1 MATKKNY
8 DKYNMF
14 ASSSNTDEDK
24 KKENVSVA
32 ARIFERRRQALKQD
46 GATSTESGMSPAEVF
61 SRRREYLKTVTQR
74 TPEQTDILKA
84 DREEARKL
92 AQKLSASPN
101 NKLSATPEQ
110 KLKNAG
116 SPFAPIRQTPE
127 QKAKV
132 EEYTKYLAEKT
143 KQERQRKQKREQ
155 EQQETKRI
163 LDKIGYQDGY
173 QFKRYADLP
182 NEPDF
187 AKTVEKAKANVPSW
201 MERAQFWK
209 KTSNPVE
216 DAYRQMEKMWGKDGA
231 TQGEI
236 REKALKGTMG
246 VSPEN
251 DGMFRKYALL
261 TERERY
267 TYDYVFEKAGR
278 EAADKYLDSLQD
290 KINLRSAQDKY
301 TRAETSIPEPL
312 KIPYNIA
319 KSAGMGVESAVRGI
333 GHLPDAILGKQKDY
347 AATESEYYQNMI
359 NNQAGGAEKFA
370 YNVASGLGNLAP
382 SIAIGIATGGAG
394 TAGTAGTLGKIG
406 SKLSA
411 WAAKG
416 AVGSGVMSAQTAG
429 QTYRQD
435 IMEGRPVEGARMNA
449 ALTAADEYVTNWL
462 LGGIAAYGGGAV
474 GKLLKNSKVGQ
485 AAKQGISNALA
496 KNPSVRSAVLGAAN
510 YGGSMLSEG
519 TQEAV
524 QDLTESI
531 RKSVIYG
538 DDLNLKGDL
547 TDPQTWEDFAMGA
560 VTAGILN
567 APGAISNNR
576 AINQYGKSINPD
588 YRDYVN
594 GLSDIKPESYADP
607 ADYQEATELKKM
619 AEEYAARQA
628 NKEFVSNREK
638 AEYAIRFQQFVEN
651 TMRHNEEKVARGN
664 AQNSQQATGTE
675 ADEQT
680 YTEPE
685 TAEYEPYNEPEEA
698 PTKAQNQTEPTQKPA
713 VKQTVASQAV
723 PNQTE
728 AYRKPYGKNGQAA
741 LQKGYDGSIELSAYN
756 KAFGRAYDAG
766 YYNVSM
772 DIAERSAIM
781 SVLTNEQF
789 VDAYKAGAQDYN
801 MDNNINLKTGQP
813 KTVPQGIPRT
823 GGLGTV
829 SESATTPQRKV
840 AEHIGKMTGLKI
852 NLVDGLGQTSAAGS
866 YGNGEITISINSNDF
881 NGTLTHELTHH
892 IKKYSPKGYRL
903 YTEIAVEAIMKSE
916 NTSLENLMESYEN
929 SYAQAGQELTRAE
942 IMDEVVADATQ
953 KFFNDPEFIDSIAKK
968 DKTIA
973 QRIVD
978 FLSDVVDSIKQL
990 MKNGSTREAAKG
1002 LEEDLRYY
1010 EDARDAWMYA
1020 LSEASETYKADKQG
1034 QAEGQKEQYA
1044 LEKPEL
1050 VTDASIEENYEKVRE
1065 MDSVADLSGN
1075 EFEKGEKD
1083 LVTQVSDFYKSIG
1096 GKVHNE
1102 VVGDI
1107 YLDRDSVK
1115 DDIGHGVGR
1124 AKAITFAAV
1133 PDILKNGYVLDY
1145 KKNWKNRGY
1154 DSAVIG
1160 AKVNISDGKYA
1171 GKYYGLAV
1179 VKLLEDNK
1187 MYLHEVHTTKAES
1200 VMPIKTPDLQ
1210 GGKTRSD
1217 TYTLPPIY
1225 SIFNKL
1231 MDVNGE
1237 NQPEKIRLQLED
1249 VDRAETDRR
1258 IEALLD
1264 ENQALRDAKKLLE
1277 KQFTLTPKNKVRQR
1291 DVEKVAKELLEE
1303 YNSTYKPET
1312 LIINLDKLY
1321 EYIRSAEHLDSAQL
1335 TEAATSIAKGILK
1348 QSRQADTQMTQHY
1361 KDVRN
1366 QIKNTKIKIS
1376 EQDKADMEASG
1387 GYNEFR
1393 KRNFGRMKLGNDGTP
1408 VDSLYQEL
1416 SALHPELFPEN
1427 ITHPADQLVAISDA
1441 LEQTE
1446 TQIQNPYKA
1455 NLDEMAYMV
1464 GQDILQSYFDVRQEK
1479 PTFADR
1485 KEAEIQKVRWE
1496 YSQKMREYKNNLKKQ
1511 YEANLYRVRKENTQ
1525 EIQKLANAYKNL
1537 TETQKREQKEY
1548 YKKKMDDLR
1557 NEKNQALAAMQQRNR
1572 EQTKRVRENQRA
1584 REAKK
1589 IIMKEA
1595 KTMQTWLLKPTDTKH
1610 IPEEIRTVVAEFL
1623 SNIDFSSN
1631 ELNNNGIPTQRT
1643 MAWMAAKNAFAKIIE
1658 QGGIQEGKDGSR
1670 IYMEI
1675 DPDLA
1680 ERIDAIAK
1688 KAEGVEKL
1696 DNLDVYHMEELKKV
1710 VLSMKKAITEANTLK
1725 SNKRSGQL
1733 SILANGVFN
1742 DLQNRKNHSEYLGVI
1757 GPADKMLNYDM
1768 LDAQTMFGKLG
1779 DNFKSLY
1786 NSLREGLDKKTIKL
1800 KNAQDH
1806 VEKLLKDH
1814 GISYK
1819 TLREWTG
1826 SEAKPSKYKTSGG
1839 TIELTISQV
1848 MSLYELNKRNQARTH
1863 MYERTGGII
1872 PAPRVGKFRIE
1883 DGKLI
1888 LPKIE
1893 KAYRETK
1900 VTEADIARIINTLT
1914 PEQKALADGMQRFM
1928 GDDCAAWGNE
1938 VSMQMY
1944 GYMKYTTRN
1953 YFPITVY
1960 DNHIHTEQGNLKNQQ
1975 RTIKNLGFTK
1985 STVEKANK
1993 PIVIEDIFDVY
2004 SRQVD
2009 QMSTYNAYVIPLSDL
2024 NKVFNYMDMRNA
2036 ADGKSIKEE
2045 IERTYGKEGNKYIDK
2060 LIADINGSL
2069 NKDKN
2074 LWDKL
2079 SQNMKVASVAGNI
2092 RVALQQPTAYIRA
2105 SMEIDAKYLSRGALT
2120 MTRKDQWDIMCKY
2133 APIAQWKD
2141 WGFYRMDNSRQIKD
2155 VLFQTDSKT
2164 QKINNAFMIFAEKG
2178 DKLAWNRLWRACEFE
2193 CMDRHPDLSV
2203 GTEAFYAEVGKRFS
2217 EVIDKT
2223 QVVDSVLH
2231 RTQIMRSERDSD
2243 KMLTAFMAEP
2253 LKTYNM
2259 LYRAA
2264 SDVAV
2269 GKKGAKGR
2277 MAKAVAVYTAAA
2289 LVTSMAAA
2297 IQDAMRDDDRDKKWM
2312 EKYWDNVWGNFKD
2325 NMNLINS
2332 IPYVKDAY
2340 GILIDGYTPNRPD
2353 VAAYQ
2358 DLARALNRV
2367 KKLADGESSL
2377 TPQAVIIDVIQS
2389 GSKLFGSPVK
2399 SATRDLRAIVDTVI
2413 NEHGSDSVDY
2423 TWLKQKYAIGS
2434 KDNLNLYAGMM
2445 IEAQRNGDKDLQKRI
2460 KTDLNKA
2467 EIDNETISNKIK
2479 SLIKGELISK
2489 DYIDPRI
2496 ETAAQAKMEADTE
2509 AYKAAVGELIAEGY
2523 AGKLVTSVIDS
2534 RINQLSTGEE
2544 IDWEAEAKTDP
2555 DELYGEILTGE
2566 EDEEERSIY
2575 SSRDILGAV
2584 EQVDNTVKSL
2594 NAFKAISAEIID
2606 SKTKAGKTK
2615 SEAISSIK
2623 SSITRSYKEKWIAAY
2638 LEGNR
2643 KEYEAIQAKLNVL
2656 RVDGKNI
2663 YSGTDYSSWRKAAK
2677 EKEREEN
2684 AKKQ

>member
-1 MATKKNY
+1 MSFSSRLKEKQEQENRTGSTTRRNRSEEPATPV
-8 DKYNMF
+8 
-14 ASSSNTDEDK
+14 NTFL
-24 KKENVSVA
+24 
-32 ARIFERRRQALKQD
+32 ARREEREREREREQQEKLKQAVQQD
-46 GATSTESGMSPAEVF
+46 HSKEKSDF
-61 SRRREYLKTVTQR
+61 FR
-74 TPEQTDILKA
+74 A
-84 DREEARKL
+84 DREQARKM
-92 AQKLSASPN
+92 AQRLDASPN
-101 NKLSATPEQ
+101 KKMYETLDHKP
-110 KLKNAG
+110 KNAG

-127 QKAKV
+127 QKVKV

-143 KQERQRKQKREQ
+143 KQERQQKQKREQ

-163 LDKIGYQDGY
+163 LDKVGYQDGY
-173 QFKRYADLP
+173 QFKRYIDLP

-187 AKTVEKAKANVPSW
+187 AQTVEKAKANDPSW

-231 TQGEI
+231 TQEDI
-236 REKALKGTMG
+236 REKTLKRTMG
-246 VSPEN
+246 VGSESDN
-251 DGMFRKYALL
+251 MLRKYALM

-267 TYDYVFEKAGR
+267 TYDYVFEKAGK

-290 KINLRSAQDKY
+290 TINLRSAQDKY
-301 TRAETSIPEPL
+301 TRDETTVPDPM
-312 KIPYNIA
+312 KVPYNIG
-319 KSAGMGVESAVRGI
+319 KSFGIGAESAVKGI
-333 GHLPDAILGKQKDY
+333 GHLPDAILGRQPDY
-347 AATESEYYQNMI
+347 NITESEYYQEMLNS
-359 NNQAGGAEKFA
+359 QAGGAERLA
-370 YNVASGLGNLAP
+370 YNLASGLGNLAP
-382 SIAIGIATGGAG
+382 SIAIAAATGGAG
-394 TAGTAGTLGKIG
+394 SAGAAGTIGKFG
-406 SKLSA
+406 GKLSA

-416 AVGSGVMSAQTAG
+416 ALGSGIMSAQMAG

-435 IMEGRPVEGARMNA
+435 IMEGRPVEGAQMNA

-474 GKLLKNSKVGQ
+474 GKVLKNSKVGQ

-496 KNPSVRSAVLGAAN
+496 KNPAIRRAVLGAAN
-510 YGGSMLSEG
+510 YGGDMLSEG

-531 RKSVIYG
+531 RKSMIYG
-538 DDLNLKGDL
+538 DNLDLAGDL
-547 TDPQTWEDFAMGA
+547 KDPQTWEDFALGA
-560 VTAGILN
+560 LTAGILN

-607 ADYQEATELKKM
+607 ADYQEASELKQM
-619 AEEYAARQA
+619 AEEYAAKQA

-638 AEYAIRFQQFVEN
+638 AEYAIRFQQFMEN
-651 TMRHNEEKVARGN
+651 TMRHNEEKAAREN

-698 PTKAQNQTEPTQKPA
+698 PTKVQNQTEPTQKTA
-713 VKQTVASQAV
+713 VKQTVASQDV

-801 MDNNINLKTGQP
+801 TDNNIDLKTGQP
-813 KTVPQGIPRT
+813 KTVSQGIPRI

-866 YGNGEITISINSNDF
+866 YRNGEITISINSNDF

-892 IKKYSPKGYRL
+892 IKQYSPKGYRM
-903 YTEIAVEAIMKSE
+903 YTEIAVEAVMKSE

-929 SYAQAGQELTRAE
+929 RYAEAGQELTREE

-953 KFFNDPEFIDSIAKK
+953 KFFNDPKFIDSIAKK

-978 FLSDVVDSIKQL
+978 FLSDVVDSIKQM
-990 MKNGSTREAAKG
+990 MKNGSIREAAKG

-1010 EDARDAWMYA
+1010 EDARDAWMHA
-1020 LSEASETYKADKQG
+1020 LSDASETYKADRQG

-1050 VTDASIEENYEKVRE
+1050 VTDENIEENYEKVRE

-1160 AKVNISDGKYA
+1160 AKVNISEGKYA

-1179 VKLLEDNK
+1179 VKLLDDNK

-1200 VMPIKTPDLQ
+1200 VMPFKTPDLQ

-1225 SIFNKL
+1225 SILNKL
-1231 MDVNGE
+1231 MNVNGE

-1249 VDRAETDRR
+1249 VDRAETDRH

-1264 ENQALRDAKKLLE
+1264 ENQALRDANKLLE
-1277 KQFTLTPKNKVRQR
+1277 KQFTLTPKNEVRQR
-1291 DVEKVAKELLEE
+1291 DVEKVAKGLLGE

-1312 LIINLDKLY
+1312 LIKNLDKLY
-1321 EYIRSAEHLDSAQL
+1321 GYIRSAEHVDSAQL

-1348 QSRQADTQMTQHY
+1348 QSRQVDTEMTQQY

-1376 EQDKADMEASG
+1376 EQDKADMAVSG

-1393 KRNFGRMKLGNDGTP
+1393 KRNFGRMKLGNDGIP

-1416 SALHPELFPEN
+1416 SALHPELFPED
-1427 ITHPADQLVAISDA
+1427 ITHPADQLVAIADA

-1446 TQIQNPYKA
+1446 IQVQNPYKA

-1485 KEAEIQKVRWE
+1485 KEAEIQKVRRE

-1511 YEANLYRVRKENTQ
+1511 YEDNLYRVRRENIQ

-1537 TETQKREQKEY
+1537 TATQQREQKEY

-1557 NEKNQALAAMQQRNR
+1557 NEKNQALAAMQQKNR

-1589 IIMKEA
+1589 IIIKEA

-1643 MAWMAAKNAFAKIIE
+1643 TAWRNAKDAFEKIIKE
-1658 QGGIQEGKDGSR
+1658 NGILRGKDGR
-1670 IYMEI
+1670 EFYMEI
-1675 DPDLA
+1675 DPDLV
-1680 ERIDAIAK
+1680 ERIEAIAK

-1733 SILANGVFN
+1733 SILAEGIFN
-1742 DLQNRKNHSEYLGVI
+1742 DLQDRKNHSEYLGVI

-1806 VEKLLKDH
+1806 VEKLLRDN

-1826 SEAKPSKYKTSGG
+1826 PEAKSGKYKTSGG

-1872 PAPRVGKFRIE
+1872 SAPRAGKMRIE

-1944 GYMKYTTRN
+1944 GYMKYTARN

-1975 RTIKNLGFTK
+1975 STIKNLGFTK

-2413 NEHGSDSVDY
+2413 NEHGSGSVDY

-2594 NAFKAISAEIID
+2594 NTFKAISAEIID

-2684 AKKQ
+2684 VKKQ

>member
-1 MATKKNY
+1 MAVKKNY

-14 ASSSNTDEDK
+14 ASSSNTEEDE
-24 KKENVSVA
+24 KEDNVSVA

-46 GATSTESGMSPAEVF
+46 GASSTESGMSPAEIF
-61 SRRREYLKTVTQR
+61 KKRKEYLKTATQR
-74 TPEQTDILKA
+74 TPEQTDILRA

-92 AQKLSASPN
+92 SQKLSVSPN
-101 NKLSATPEQ
+101 KKLYATPDQ
-110 KLKNAG
+110 QPQNAG

-127 QKAKV
+127 QKSQV
-132 EEYTKYLAEKT
+132 EEYARQLAEKT
-143 KQERQRKQKREQ
+143 KQEKQAKQKREQ

-163 LDKIGYQDGY
+163 LDKTGFQDGY
-173 QFKRYADLP
+173 QFKRYVDLP

-187 AKTVEKAKANVPSW
+187 AETIDKAKNNDPSW
-201 MERAQFWK
+201 LERIQFWK
-209 KTSNPVE
+209 NEANPVE
-216 DAYRQMEKMWGKDGA
+216 DAFREIESMQKGPIWNRQPANKEDILSRTEGMA
-231 TQGEI
+231 TEH
-236 REKALKGTMG
+236 ASSL
-246 VSPEN
+246 
-251 DGMFRKYALL
+251 RKYAML
-261 TERERY
+261 TDNERY

-278 EAADKYLDSLQD
+278 DAANKYLATLQD
-290 KINLRSAQDKY
+290 KINQRSALDRYERADKSVPN
-301 TRAETSIPEPL
+301 AL
-312 KIPYNIA
+312 KIPYNIG
-319 KSAGMGVESAVRGI
+319 KSAEIGAESAIRGMEY
-333 GHLPDAILGKQKDY
+333 LPDAIRGKQKDY
-347 AATESEYYQNMI
+347 SNTESEYYQSLLNG
-359 NNQAGGAEKFA
+359 NAGGAERFA
-370 YNVASGLGNLAP
+370 YNTASVIGNMAP
-382 SIAIGIATGGAG
+382 SIAAGMVSGGAG
-394 TAGTAGTLGKIG
+394 ATAGASGKIG
-406 SKLSA
+406 GMVANAASK
-411 WAAKG
+411 G
-416 AVGSGVMSAQTAG
+416 TVGIGILSAQTAG

-435 IMEGRPVEGARMNA
+435 IMEGRPVEGAQMNA
-449 ALTAADEYVTNWL
+449 ALTAADEYVTNWM

-474 GKLLKNSKVGQ
+474 GKALKNSKVGQ

-496 KNPSVRSAVLGAAN
+496 KNPAVRRAVLGAAN

-538 DDLNLKGDL
+538 DNLDLAGDL
-547 TDPQTWEDFAMGA
+547 TDPQTWEDFALGA

-567 APGAISNNR
+567 APGAISNNV
-576 AINQYGKSINPD
+576 AINQYGKNLDID
-588 YRDYVN
+588 YRDYSQNLDV
-594 GLSDIKPESYADP
+594 SPENYISHE
-607 ADYQEATELKKM
+607 DYQEAVNLQKL
-619 AEEYAARQA
+619 AEEYAQRQ
-628 NKEFVSNREK
+628 KRGEFIKNREK
-638 AEYAIRFQQFVEN
+638 AEYDLRFQEFQKNV
-651 TMRHNEEKVARGN
+651 TDHNNIGN
-664 AQNSQQATGTE
+664 ADTSAQIE
-675 ADEQT
+675 PQT
-680 YTEPE
+680 NERMEGEEYQGKQIQD
-685 TAEYEPYNEPEEA
+685 EYEPYSEPDGA
-698 PTKAQNQTEPTQKPA
+698 YQNAQEMEPKTYHQKENMNPA
-713 VKQTVASQAV
+713 
-723 PNQTE
+723 E
-728 AYRKPYGKNGQAA
+728 AYRTPYGENGGKA
-741 LQKGYDGSIELSAYN
+741 LEENYDGSVDIATYN
-756 KAFGRAYDAG
+756 RAFGRVYDAG
-766 YYNVSM
+766 RY
-772 DIAERSAIM
+772 DIDLSVAEHSAIV
-781 SVLTNEQF
+781 SVLTPEQ
-789 VDAYKAGAQDYN
+789 VTAAYKAGAQDRN
-801 MDNNINLKTGQP
+801 KEMKIDIKTGLP
-813 KTVPQGIPRT
+813 ANMIQGETKT
-823 GGLGTV
+823 GGLGAVTENA
-829 SESATTPQRKV
+829 SEAQRTV
-840 AEHIGKMTGLKI
+840 AEHVGKMTGLKI
-852 NLVDGLGQTSAAGS
+852 NLVDDVGEGNATAS
-866 YGNGEITISINSNDF
+866 YKHGEITLSVNASDF
-881 NGTLTHELTHH
+881 NGALSHELTHF
-892 IKKYSPKGYRL
+892 IKDYANDAYNVYTKY
-903 YTEIAVEAIMKSE
+903 AVQA
-916 NTSLENLMESYEN
+916 LMESDSVSLEDLVEQYETAY
-929 SYAQAGQELTRAE
+929 SKAGQEASREE
-942 IMDEVVADATQ
+942 IMDDIVADATQ
-953 KFFNDPEFIDSIAKK
+953 KFLNDSQFAESIVKK
-968 DKTIA
+968 DRTLA
-973 QRIVD
+973 QKIVD
-978 FLSDVVDSIKQL
+978 FFTDVIDALKSL
-990 MKNGSTREAAKG
+990 MKTGSTRKAAKA
-1002 LEEDLRYY
+1002 LEEKVTYF
-1010 EDARDAWMYA
+1010 EGCRDIWMNA
-1020 LSEASETYKADKQG
+1020 AGEASERYKSGAELVENS
-1034 QAEGQKEQYA
+1034 QAETMTKRQAPGISEKTEQ
-1044 LEKPEL
+1044 
-1050 VTDASIEENYEKVRE
+1050 
-1065 MDSVADLSGN
+1065 G
-1075 EFEKGEKD
+1075 
-1083 LVTQVSDFYKSIG
+1083 
-1096 GKVHNE
+1096 
-1102 VVGDI
+1102 
-1107 YLDRDSVK
+1107 
-1115 DDIGHGVGR
+1115 
-1124 AKAITFAAV
+1124 
-1133 PDILKNGYVLDY
+1133 
-1145 KKNWKNRGY
+1145 
-1154 DSAVIG
+1154 
-1160 AKVNISDGKYA
+1160 
-1171 GKYYGLAV
+1171 
-1179 VKLLEDNK
+1179 
-1187 MYLHEVHTTKAES
+1187 
-1200 VMPIKTPDLQ
+1200 
-1210 GGKTRSD
+1210 
-1217 TYTLPPIY
+1217 
-1225 SIFNKL
+1225 
-1231 MDVNGE
+1231 
-1237 NQPEKIRLQLED
+1237 IRYQLED
-1249 VDRAETDRR
+1249 IDDTTTQRR
-1258 IEALLD
+1258 IDALLY
-1264 ENQALRDAKKLLE
+1264 ENQALKEANELLE
-1277 KQFTLTPKNKVRQR
+1277 KQFKISPKSAVRQQ
-1291 DVEKVAKELLEE
+1291 DVAKVSRNLLKE
-1303 YNSTYKPET
+1303 YNSTYKHET
-1312 LIINLDKLY
+1312 LEKNLDRLY
-1321 EYIRSAEHLDSAQL
+1321 GYIRGAEHVDSAEL
-1335 TEAATSIAKGILK
+1335 TEAATSIARSVLK
-1348 QSRQADTQMTQHY
+1348 QSKQVDTELTQQY
-1361 KDVRN
+1361 KDLRN
-1366 QIKNTKIKIS
+1366 QIRNTKINITD
-1376 EQDKADMEASG
+1376 QDKADLASAG

-1393 KRNFGRMKLGNDGTP
+1393 RRNFGRMKLGNDGISI
-1408 VDSLYQEL
+1408 DSFYQEL
-1416 SALHPELFPEN
+1416 SAQHPELFSEDV
-1427 ITHPADQLVAISDA
+1427 THPADQLMAIADVLDQTDA
-1441 LEQTE
+1441 QVS
-1446 TQIQNPYKA
+1446 NPYHA
-1455 NLDEMAYMV
+1455 NMDEMAYMV

-1485 KEAEIQKVRWE
+1485 KEAEIQKVRRE

-1511 YEANLYRVRKENTQ
+1511 YEDNLYRVRRENIQ

-1537 TETQKREQKEY
+1537 TATQQREQKEY

-1557 NEKNQALAAMQQRNR
+1557 NEKNQALAAMQQKNR

-1631 ELNNNGIPTQRT
+1631 ELNNNGIPTLRT
-1643 MAWMAAKNAFAKIIE
+1643 TAWRNAKDAFEKIIKE
-1658 QGGIQEGKDGSR
+1658 DGILRGKDGR
-1670 IYMEI
+1670 EFYMEI
-1675 DPDLA
+1675 DPDLV
-1680 ERIDAIAK
+1680 ERIEAIAK

-1733 SILANGVFN
+1733 SILAEGVFD
-1742 DLQNRKNHSEYLGVI
+1742 DLQDRKNHSEYLGVI

-1806 VEKLLKDH
+1806 VEKLLKDN

-1826 SEAKPSKYKTSGG
+1826 PEAKPGKYKTSGG

-1872 PAPRVGKFRIE
+1872 SAPRAGKMRIE
-1883 DGKLI
+1883 DGRLI
-1888 LPKIE
+1888 LPKTE

-1944 GYMKYTTRN
+1944 GYMKYTARN

-1975 RTIKNLGFTK
+1975 STIKNLGFTK

-2024 NKVFNYMDMRNA
+2024 NKVFNYMDMRNT

-2155 VLFQTDSKT
+2155 VLFQTDSKM

-2178 DKLAWNRLWRACEFE
+2178 DKFAWNRLWRACEFE

-2277 MAKAVAVYTAAA
+2277 MAKAVTVYTAAA

-2566 EDEEERSIY
+2566 EYEEEWSIY

-2594 NAFKAISAEIID
+2594 DAFKAISAEIID

-2623 SSITRSYKEKWIAAY
+2623 KSITQSYKEKWIAAY

>member
-1 MATKKNY
+1 MSFSSRLKEKQEQENRTGSTTRRNRSEEPATPV
-8 DKYNMF
+8 
-14 ASSSNTDEDK
+14 NTFL
-24 KKENVSVA
+24 
-32 ARIFERRRQALKQD
+32 ARREEREREREREQQEQLKQAVQQD
-46 GATSTESGMSPAEVF
+46 HSKEKSDF
-61 SRRREYLKTVTQR
+61 FR
-74 TPEQTDILKA
+74 A
-84 DREEARKL
+84 DREQARKM
-92 AQKLSASPN
+92 AQRLDASPN
-101 NKLSATPEQ
+101 KKMYETLDHKP
-110 KLKNAG
+110 KNAG

-127 QKAKV
+127 QKVKV

-143 KQERQRKQKREQ
+143 KQERQQKQKREQ

-163 LDKIGYQDGY
+163 LDKVGYQDGY
-173 QFKRYADLP
+173 QFKRYIDLS

-187 AKTVEKAKANVPSW
+187 AQTVEKAKANDPSW

-231 TQGEI
+231 TQEDI
-236 REKALKGTMG
+236 REKTLKRTMG
-246 VSPEN
+246 VGSESDN
-251 DGMFRKYALL
+251 MLRKYALM

-267 TYDYVFEKAGR
+267 TYDYVFEKAGK

-290 KINLRSAQDKY
+290 TINLRSAQDKY
-301 TRAETSIPEPL
+301 TRDETTVPDPM
-312 KIPYNIA
+312 KVPYNIG
-319 KSAGMGVESAVRGI
+319 KSFGIGAESAVKGI
-333 GHLPDAILGKQKDY
+333 GHLPDAILGRQPDY
-347 AATESEYYQNMI
+347 NITESEYYQELLNS
-359 NNQAGGAEKFA
+359 QAGGAERLA
-370 YNVASGLGNLAP
+370 YNLASGLGNLAP
-382 SIAIGIATGGAG
+382 SIAIAAATGGAG
-394 TAGTAGTLGKIG
+394 SAGAAGTIGKLGG
-406 SKLSA
+406 KLSA

-416 AVGSGVMSAQTAG
+416 AVGSGIMSAQTAG

-435 IMEGRPVEGARMNA
+435 IMEGRPVEGAQMNA

-474 GKLLKNSKVGQ
+474 GKVLKNSKVGQ

-496 KNPSVRSAVLGAAN
+496 KNPAIRRAVLGAAN
-510 YGGSMLSEG
+510 YGGDMLSEG

-524 QDLTESI
+524 QDLTESV
-531 RKSVIYG
+531 RKSMIYG
-538 DDLNLKGDL
+538 DNLDLAGDL
-547 TDPQTWEDFAMGA
+547 KDPQTWEDFALGA
-560 VTAGILN
+560 LTAGILN

-607 ADYQEATELKKM
+607 ADYQEASKLKQM
-619 AEEYAARQA
+619 AEEYAAKQA

-638 AEYAIRFQQFVEN
+638 AEYAIRFQQFMEN
-651 TMRHNEEKVARGN
+651 TMRHNEEKVAREN

-685 TAEYEPYNEPEEA
+685 TAEYEPYSEPEKVPA
-698 PTKAQNQTEPTQKPA
+698 KAQNQTEPTQKPA
-713 VKQTVASQAV
+713 VNQTVASHAV

-801 MDNNINLKTGQP
+801 TDNNIDLKTGQP
-813 KTVPQGIPRT
+813 KTVPQGMPRT

-903 YTEIAVEAIMKSE
+903 YTEIAVEAVMKSE

-929 SYAQAGQELTRAE
+929 RYAEAGQELTREE

-953 KFFNDPEFIDSIAKK
+953 KFFNDPKFIDSIAKK

-978 FLSDVVDSIKQL
+978 FLSDVVDSIKHL

-1020 LSEASETYKADKQG
+1020 LSEASETYKADKQR

-1050 VTDASIEENYEKVRE
+1050 VTNASIEENYKKVKNME
-1065 MDSVADLSGN
+1065 PVAELSGK
-1075 EFEKGEKD
+1075 EFPRGEKK
-1083 LVTQVSDFYKSIG
+1083 LSEQVWDFFDSIG
-1096 GKVHNE
+1096 GKVHN
-1102 VVGDI
+1102 DI
-1107 YLDRDSVK
+1107 IGEILLDKRAIK
-1115 DDIGHGVGR
+1115 DDLAHGITDL
-1124 AKAITFAAV
+1124 KAIAFASV
-1133 PDILKNGYVLDY
+1133 PDVLREGEVLDHQV
-1145 KKNWKNRGY
+1145 NWKGRGY
-1154 DSAVIG
+1154 DSATVG
-1160 AKVNISDGKYA
+1160 AKVKIGGEEHYV
-1171 GKYYGLAV
+1171 LAV
-1179 VKLLEDNK
+1179 VKLRDKNRL
-1187 MYLHEVHTTKAES
+1187 YLHSVYTTKVGENAVLDQVFPSIDES
-1200 VMPIKTPDLQ
+1200 TS
-1210 GGKTRSD
+1210 GGHS
-1217 TYTLPPIY
+1217 LPIY

-1237 NQPEKIRLQLED
+1237 NQPEKVKLQLED
-1249 VDRAETDRR
+1249 VDRAETDRH
-1258 IEALLD
+1258 IEALLY
-1264 ENQALRDAKKLLE
+1264 ENQALRDANKLLE
-1277 KQFTLTPKNKVRQR
+1277 KQFTLTPKNEVRQR
-1291 DVEKVAKELLEE
+1291 DVEKVAKGLLGE

-1312 LIINLDKLY
+1312 LVKNLDKLY
-1321 EYIRSAEHLDSAQL
+1321 GYIRSAEHVDSAQL

-1348 QSRQADTQMTQHY
+1348 QSRQVDTEMTQQY

-1366 QIKNTKIKIS
+1366 QIKNTKIKLS
-1376 EQDKADMEASG
+1376 EQDKADMAVSG

-1393 KRNFGRMKLGNDGTP
+1393 KRNFGRMKLGNDGIP

-1416 SALHPELFPEN
+1416 SALHPELFPED
-1427 ITHPADQLVAISDA
+1427 ITHPADQLVAIADA

-1446 TQIQNPYKA
+1446 IQVQNPYKA

-1485 KEAEIQKVRWE
+1485 KEAEIQKVRRE

-1511 YEANLYRVRKENTQ
+1511 YEDNLYRVRRENIQ

-1537 TETQKREQKEY
+1537 TATQQREQKEY

-1557 NEKNQALAAMQQRNR
+1557 NEKNQALAAMQQKNR

-1589 IIMKEA
+1589 IIIKEA

-1610 IPEEIRTVVAEFL
+1610 IPEEIRTVMAEFL
-1623 SNIDFSSN
+1623 SNINFSSN

-1643 MAWMAAKNAFAKIIE
+1643 TAWRNAKDAFEKIIKE
-1658 QGGIQEGKDGSR
+1658 NGILRGKDGR
-1670 IYMEI
+1670 EFYMEI
-1675 DPDLA
+1675 DPDLV
-1680 ERIDAIAK
+1680 ERIEAIAK

-1733 SILANGVFN
+1733 SILAEGIFN
-1742 DLQNRKNHSEYLGVI
+1742 DLQDRKNHSEYLGVI

-1806 VEKLLKDH
+1806 VEKLLRDN

-1826 SEAKPSKYKTSGG
+1826 PEAKSGKYKTSGG

-1872 PAPRVGKFRIE
+1872 SAPRAGKMRIE

-1944 GYMKYTTRN
+1944 GYMKYTARN

-1975 RTIKNLGFTK
+1975 STIKNFGFTK

-2277 MAKAVAVYTAAA
+2277 MAKAVTVYTAAA

-2566 EDEEERSIY
+2566 EDEEEWSIY

-2594 NAFKAISAEIID
+2594 DAFKAISNEIID
-2606 SKTKAGKTK
+2606 SKTKDGKTK

-2677 EKEREEN
+2677 EKEKEEN
-2684 AKKQ
+2684 TKK

>member
-1 MATKKNY
+1 MAISQRVKQLLNDRGIEGY
-8 DKYNMF
+8 
-14 ASSSNTDEDK
+14 ED
-24 KKENVSVA
+24 VA
-32 ARIFERRRQALKQD
+32 AVENPRKVSASVEDMLERRKKQIAGYSKNREKKIDKRTYSVYGDDKETRYRGHLSDFAEQYAAERRAALNEEKVQKVQVD
-46 GATSTESGMSPAEVF
+46 HSKEKSDF
-61 SRRREYLKTVTQR
+61 FR
-74 TPEQTDILKA
+74 A
-84 DREEARKL
+84 DREQAAKEYAHLPQSRTPILSSYLSGNHESRGTSYAAIMQDEINRDAIEERTREATARRKKD
-92 AQKLSASPN
+92 A
-101 NKLSATPEQ
+101 
-110 KLKNAG
+110 
-116 SPFAPIRQTPE
+116 
-127 QKAKV
+127 
-132 EEYTKYLAEKT
+132 
-143 KQERQRKQKREQ
+143 QEREAA
-155 EQQETKRI
+155 KRI
-163 LDKIGYQDGY
+163 LNKIGYQDGY
-173 QFKRYADLP
+173 QFKRYMDV
-182 NEPDF
+182 NKEPDF
-187 AKTVEKAKANVPSW
+187 NENVQAGKDKANVFEEYAVYTPLDY
-201 MERAQFWK
+201 F
-209 KTSNPVE
+209 N
-216 DAYRQMEKMWGKDGA
+216 KDRMAVRNA
-231 TQGEI
+231 TQANNRYMTEN
-236 REKALKGTMG
+236 EKNVYYYINGKYG
-246 VSPEN
+246 PES
-251 DGMFRKYALL
+251 
-261 TERERY
+261 
-267 TYDYVFEKAGR
+267 
-278 EAADKYLDSLQD
+278 AANYIKSL
-290 KINLRSAQDKY
+290 NAELNRRSAEDMKKNTASFAQEHPVIGTALDAGTSLGGGVAYPTILAKY
-301 TRAETSIPEPL
+301 
-312 KIPYNIA
+312 
-319 KSAGMGVESAVRGI
+319 GVNSM
-333 GHLPDAILGKQKDY
+333 LGKQEELDPNDPMY
-347 AATESEYYQNMI
+347 ASAIINEGIRTGVTNNETVKKVIPNEGLRNFAIGTGLSMTENLARLPMGHLGLMAA
-359 NNQAGGAEKFA
+359 AGGAGLSGTRDAVRRGGGNRQAIALGIANAGAEAFFEKYSLEGWEKLKTYPAKSVREFLKNMGKQA
-370 YNVASGLGNLAP
+370 VTEGSEEGFTEIANAVSDQVIMDNLSQYNLEYENYVNMGMNKKTAKKKAFQSFLSN
-382 SIAIGIATGGAG
+382 IGISAAGGA
-394 TAGTAGTLGKIG
+394 
-406 SKLSA
+406 LS
-411 WAAKG
+411 
-416 AVGSGVMSAQTAG
+416 
-429 QTYRQD
+429 
-435 IMEGRPVEGARMNA
+435 
-449 ALTAADEYVTNWL
+449 
-462 LGGIAAYGGGAV
+462 GGIMGGG
-474 GKLLKNSKVGQ
+474 GQ
-485 AAKQGISNALA
+485 ALGLMQENHAL
-496 KNPSVRSAVLGAAN
+496 
-510 YGGSMLSEG
+510 
-519 TQEAV
+519 
-524 QDLTESI
+524 
-531 RKSVIYG
+531 
-538 DDLNLKGDL
+538 
-547 TDPQTWEDFAMGA
+547 
-560 VTAGILN
+560 
-567 APGAISNNR
+567 
-576 AINQYGKSINPD
+576 NQYGKSINPD

-607 ADYQEATELKKM
+607 ADYQEASELKQM

-638 AEYAIRFQQFVEN
+638 AEYAIRFQQFMES
-651 TMRHNEEKVARGN
+651 TMRHNEEKVAREN
-664 AQNSQQATGTE
+664 IQNDQQAKETAEDG
-675 ADEQT
+675 QT

-685 TAEYEPYNEPEEA
+685 AAEYKPYNATEEIA
-698 PTKAQNQTEPTQKPA
+698 GYQYNVAEEEQAKAKAQNQTEPTQKMAHNHVP
-713 VKQTVASQAV
+713 SQEGGAG
-723 PNQTE
+723 PSIIQNQTE

-801 MDNNINLKTGQP
+801 MDNNIDLKTGQP

-903 YTEIAVEAIMKSE
+903 YTEIAVEAVMKSE

-929 SYAQAGQELTRAE
+929 RYAEAGQELTREE

-953 KFFNDPEFIDSIAKK
+953 KFFNDPKFIDSIAKK

-1010 EDARDAWMYA
+1010 EDARDAWMHA
-1020 LSEASETYKADKQG
+1020 LSDASETYKADRQG

-1050 VTDASIEENYEKVRE
+1050 VTDENIEENYEKVRE

-1160 AKVNISDGKYA
+1160 AKVNISEGKYA

-1179 VKLLEDNK
+1179 VKLLDDNK

-1200 VMPIKTPDLQ
+1200 VMPFKTPDLQ

-1225 SIFNKL
+1225 SILNKL
-1231 MDVNGE
+1231 MNVNGE

-1249 VDRAETDRR
+1249 VDRAETDRH

-1264 ENQALRDAKKLLE
+1264 ENQALRDANKLLE
-1277 KQFTLTPKNKVRQR
+1277 KQFTLTPKNEVRQR
-1291 DVEKVAKELLEE
+1291 DVEKVAKGLLGE

-1312 LIINLDKLY
+1312 LIKNLDKLY
-1321 EYIRSAEHLDSAQL
+1321 GYIRSAEHVDSAQL

-1348 QSRQADTQMTQHY
+1348 QSRQVDTEMTQQY

-1376 EQDKADMEASG
+1376 EQDKADMAVSG

-1393 KRNFGRMKLGNDGTP
+1393 KRNFGRMKLGNDGIP

-1416 SALHPELFPEN
+1416 SALHPELFPED
-1427 ITHPADQLVAISDA
+1427 ITHPADQLVAIADA

-1446 TQIQNPYKA
+1446 IQVQNPYKA

-1485 KEAEIQKVRWE
+1485 KEAEIQKVRRE

-1511 YEANLYRVRKENTQ
+1511 YEDNLYRVRRENIQ

-1537 TETQKREQKEY
+1537 TATQQREQKEY

-1557 NEKNQALAAMQQRNR
+1557 NEKNQALAAMQQKNR

-1589 IIMKEA
+1589 IIIKEA

-1643 MAWMAAKNAFAKIIE
+1643 TAWRNAKDAFEKIIKE
-1658 QGGIQEGKDGSR
+1658 NGILRGKDGR
-1670 IYMEI
+1670 EFYMEI
-1675 DPDLA
+1675 DPDLV
-1680 ERIDAIAK
+1680 ERIEAIAK

-1733 SILANGVFN
+1733 SILAEGIFN
-1742 DLQNRKNHSEYLGVI
+1742 DLQDRKNHSEYLGVI

-1806 VEKLLKDH
+1806 VEKLLRDN

-1826 SEAKPSKYKTSGG
+1826 PEAKSGKYKTSGG

-1872 PAPRVGKFRIE
+1872 PAPRAGKMRIE

-1888 LPKIE
+1888 LPKTE

-1944 GYMKYTTRN
+1944 GYMKYTARN

-1975 RTIKNLGFTK
+1975 STIKNLGFTK

-2024 NKVFNYMDMRNA
+2024 NKVFNYMDMRNT

-2155 VLFQTDSKT
+2155 VLFQTDSKM
-2164 QKINNAFMIFAEKG
+2164 QKINNAFMILAEKG

-2193 CMDRHPDLSV
+2193 CMDKHPDLSA
-2203 GTEAFYAEVGKRFS
+2203 GTEAFYTEVGKRFS

-2297 IQDAMRDDDRDKKWM
+2297 IQDAMRDDDRDKKWI

-2332 IPYVKDAY
+2332 IPYAKDAY

-2423 TWLKQKYAIGS
+2423 TWLKQKYAIGN

-2523 AGKLVTSVIDS
+2523 AGKLVTSVVDS
-2534 RINQLSTGEE
+2534 RINQLNTGEE

-2566 EDEEERSIY
+2566 EDEEEWSIY

-2594 NAFKAISAEIID
+2594 DAFKAISNEIID

-2677 EKEREEN
+2677 ERERDEN

>member
-1 MATKKNY
+1 MAISQRVKQLLNDRGIEGY
-8 DKYNMF
+8 
-14 ASSSNTDEDK
+14 ED
-24 KKENVSVA
+24 VA
-32 ARIFERRRQALKQD
+32 AVENPRKVSASVEDMLERRKKQIAGYSKNREKKIDKRTYSVYGDDKETRYRGHLSDFAEQYAAERRAALNEEKVQKVQVD
-46 GATSTESGMSPAEVF
+46 HSKEKSDF
-61 SRRREYLKTVTQR
+61 FR
-74 TPEQTDILKA
+74 A
-84 DREEARKL
+84 DREQAAKEYAHLPQSRTPILSSYLSGNHESRGTSYAAIMQDEINRDAIEERTREATARRKKD
-92 AQKLSASPN
+92 A
-101 NKLSATPEQ
+101 
-110 KLKNAG
+110 
-116 SPFAPIRQTPE
+116 
-127 QKAKV
+127 
-132 EEYTKYLAEKT
+132 
-143 KQERQRKQKREQ
+143 QEREAA
-155 EQQETKRI
+155 KRI
-163 LDKIGYQDGY
+163 LNKIGYQDGY
-173 QFKRYADLP
+173 QFKRYIDV
-182 NEPDF
+182 NKEPDF
-187 AKTVEKAKANVPSW
+187 NENVQAGKDKANVFEEYAVYTPLDYFNKDRMAVRNATQANNRYMTENEKNVYYYINGKYGPESAANYIKSLNA
-201 MERAQFWK
+201 ELNRRSA
-209 KTSNPVE
+209 E
-216 DAYRQMEKMWGKDGA
+216 DMEKNTASFAQEHPVIG
-231 TQGEI
+231 T
-236 REKALKGTMG
+236 ALDAGTSLGGG
-246 VSPEN
+246 VAYPTILA
-251 DGMFRKYALL
+251 KY
-261 TERERY
+261 
-267 TYDYVFEKAGR
+267 
-278 EAADKYLDSLQD
+278 
-290 KINLRSAQDKY
+290 
-301 TRAETSIPEPL
+301 
-312 KIPYNIA
+312 
-319 KSAGMGVESAVRGI
+319 GVNSM
-333 GHLPDAILGKQKDY
+333 LGKQEELDPNDPMY
-347 AATESEYYQNMI
+347 ASAIINEGIRTGVTNNETVKKVIPNEGLRNFAIGTGLSMTENLARLPMGHLGLMAA
-359 NNQAGGAEKFA
+359 AGGAGLSGTRDAVRRGGGNRQAIALGIANAGAEAFFEKYSLEGWEKLKTYPAKSVREFLKNMGKQA
-370 YNVASGLGNLAP
+370 VTEGSEEGFTEIANAVSDQVIMDNLSQYNLEYENYVNMGMNKKTAKKKAFQSFLSN
-382 SIAIGIATGGAG
+382 IGISAAGGA
-394 TAGTAGTLGKIG
+394 
-406 SKLSA
+406 LS
-411 WAAKG
+411 
-416 AVGSGVMSAQTAG
+416 
-429 QTYRQD
+429 
-435 IMEGRPVEGARMNA
+435 
-449 ALTAADEYVTNWL
+449 
-462 LGGIAAYGGGAV
+462 GGIMGGG
-474 GKLLKNSKVGQ
+474 GQ
-485 AAKQGISNALA
+485 ALGLMQENHAL
-496 KNPSVRSAVLGAAN
+496 
-510 YGGSMLSEG
+510 
-519 TQEAV
+519 
-524 QDLTESI
+524 
-531 RKSVIYG
+531 
-538 DDLNLKGDL
+538 
-547 TDPQTWEDFAMGA
+547 
-560 VTAGILN
+560 
-567 APGAISNNR
+567 
-576 AINQYGKSINPD
+576 NQYGKSINPD

-607 ADYQEATELKKM
+607 ADYQEASELKQM
-619 AEEYAARQA
+619 AEEYAARQD

-638 AEYAIRFQQFVEN
+638 AEYAIRFQQFMES
-651 TMRHNEEKVARGN
+651 TMRHNEEKVAREN
-664 AQNSQQATGTE
+664 IQNDQKAKETAEDG
-675 ADEQT
+675 QT

-685 TAEYEPYNEPEEA
+685 AAEYKPYNAPEEIA
-698 PTKAQNQTEPTQKPA
+698 GYQYNVAEEEQAKAKAQNQTEPTQKMAHNHVP
-713 VKQTVASQAV
+713 SQEGGAG
-723 PNQTE
+723 PSIIQNQTE

-801 MDNNINLKTGQP
+801 TDNNIDLKTGRP

-852 NLVDGLGQTSAAGS
+852 NLVDGLGQTNATGS
-866 YGNGEITISINSNDF
+866 YRNGEITISINSNDF

-903 YTEIAVEAIMKSE
+903 YTEIAVEAVMKSE
-916 NTSLENLMESYEN
+916 NTSLENLMEIYEN
-929 SYAQAGQELTRAE
+929 RYAEAGQELTREE

-953 KFFNDPEFIDSIAKK
+953 KFFNDPKFIDSIAKK

-978 FLSDVVDSIKQL
+978 FLSDVVDSIKQM

-1010 EDARDAWMYA
+1010 EDARDAWMHA
-1020 LSEASETYKADKQG
+1020 LSDASETYKADKQG

-1050 VTDASIEENYEKVRE
+1050 VTDENIEENYEKVRE

-1160 AKVNISDGKYA
+1160 AKVNISEGKYA

-1179 VKLLEDNK
+1179 VKLLDDNK

-1200 VMPIKTPDLQ
+1200 VMPFKTPDLQ

-1225 SIFNKL
+1225 SILNKL
-1231 MDVNGE
+1231 MNVNGE

-1249 VDRAETDRR
+1249 VDRAETDRH

-1264 ENQALRDAKKLLE
+1264 ENQALRDANKLLE
-1277 KQFTLTPKNKVRQR
+1277 KQFTLTPKNEVRQR
-1291 DVEKVAKELLEE
+1291 DVEKVAKGLLGE

-1312 LIINLDKLY
+1312 LIKNLDKLY
-1321 EYIRSAEHLDSAQL
+1321 GYIRSAEHVDSAQL

-1348 QSRQADTQMTQHY
+1348 QSRQVDTEMTQQY

-1366 QIKNTKIKIS
+1366 QIKNTKIKLS
-1376 EQDKADMEASG
+1376 EQDKADMAVSG

-1393 KRNFGRMKLGNDGTP
+1393 KRNFGRMKLGNDGIP

-1416 SALHPELFPEN
+1416 SALHPELFPED
-1427 ITHPADQLVAISDA
+1427 ITHPADQLVAIADA

-1446 TQIQNPYKA
+1446 IQVQNPYKA

-1485 KEAEIQKVRWE
+1485 KEAEIQKVRRE

-1511 YEANLYRVRKENTQ
+1511 YEDNLYRVRRENIQ

-1537 TETQKREQKEY
+1537 TATQQREQKEY

-1557 NEKNQALAAMQQRNR
+1557 NEKNQALAAMQQKNR

-1589 IIMKEA
+1589 IIIKEA

-1643 MAWMAAKNAFAKIIE
+1643 TAWRNAKDAFEKIIKE
-1658 QGGIQEGKDGSR
+1658 DGILRGKDGR
-1670 IYMEI
+1670 EFYMEI
-1675 DPDLA
+1675 DPDLV
-1680 ERIDAIAK
+1680 ERIEAIAK

-1733 SILANGVFN
+1733 SILAEGIFN
-1742 DLQNRKNHSEYLGVI
+1742 DLQDRKNHSEYLGVI
-1757 GPADKMLNYDM
+1757 GPADKMLNYNM
-1768 LDAQTMFGKLG
+1768 LDAQTMFVKLG

-1806 VEKLLKDH
+1806 VEKLLKDN

-1819 TLREWTG
+1819 MLREWTG
-1826 SEAKPSKYKTSGG
+1826 PEAKLGKYKTSGG
-1839 TIELTISQV
+1839 SIELTISQV

-1872 PAPRVGKFRIE
+1872 SAPRAGKMRIE

-1944 GYMKYTTRN
+1944 GYMKYTARN

-1975 RTIKNLGFTK
+1975 STIKNLGFTK